1 MLYSPL
7 KGPDKGAEPVH
18 RDGKILQGNN
28 HYQGPHFPP
37 ISAPY
42 FSSFI
47 CLDVGPLS
55 VISAES
61 GLHFVKKIIL
71 LHVTKMPTGRVLV
84 HLGRSR
90 VTRDPRCKSSLI
102 HGCFLHASLV
112 GGFRR
117 SGDQIYD
124 PTHGVKQEGLGVK
137 CTALLTQLEAGGAAG
152 SDWEQR

>member
-7 KGPDKGAEPVH
+7 KGPDIGAGPVH
-18 RDGKILQGNN
+18 WDGKILQGNN

-61 GLHFVKKIIL
+61 GLHFVKKKKKNFC
-71 LHVTKMPTGRVLV
+71 VSQKCP
-84 HLGRSR
+84 
-90 VTRDPRCKSSLI
+90 P
-102 HGCFLHASLV
+102 
-112 GGFRR
+112 GGYWR
-117 SGDQIYD
+117 IW
-124 PTHGVKQEGLGVK
+124 
-137 CTALLTQLEAGGAAG
+137 GGAG
-152 SDWEQR
+152 SPETLAVNPH